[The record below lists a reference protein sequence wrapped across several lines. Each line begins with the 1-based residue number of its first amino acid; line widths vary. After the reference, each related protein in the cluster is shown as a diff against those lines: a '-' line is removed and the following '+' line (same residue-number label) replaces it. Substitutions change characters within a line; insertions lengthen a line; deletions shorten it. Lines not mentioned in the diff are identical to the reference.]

1 MAPDEIIDEVEL
13 EIESQDEQDTPP
25 DTSLTEQERKTWEG
39 RLRKEQERFET
50 IKANLAQYNVTVDEF
65 GNIVPIQQQGDYYP
79 TTGEYQQLY
88 QPTYNQLYQQPYQ
101 QPYQPTYQQQYTPPD
116 DEEFDP
122 FVPENIDKRVTSTV
136 APVVNGMM
144 SAQDWL
150 IEQELKRQNPDWGE
164 IGNEVRNYIRS
175 LGATGFSQVISMN
188 RADLIDMAIFAA
200 RGKRGHARAAGD
212 REKQEAERQAAIS
225 AAAAT
230 GGAPSAG
237 AAGDGYDYTPEER
250 EAIAAAG
257 MTVAEYEELTNGRAE
272 LK

>member
-25 DTSLTEQERKTWEG
+25 ETSLTEQERKTWEG

-50 IKANLAQYNVTVDEF
+50 IKANLAQYNATVDEF

-88 QPTYNQLYQQPYQ
+88 QQPYQ
-101 QPYQPTYQQQYTPPD
+101 QPYQQQYTPPD

-122 FVPENIDKRVTSTV
+122 YVPENIDKRVTSTV

-164 IGNEVRNYIRS
+164 IGGEVKNYIRS

-200 RGKRGHARAAGD
+200 RGKRGQARAAGD

>member
-50 IKANLAQYNVTVDEF
+50 IKANLAQYNATVDEF

-88 QPTYNQLYQQPYQ
+88 QQPYQ
-101 QPYQPTYQQQYTPPD
+101 QPYQQQYTPPD

-122 FVPENIDKRVTSTV
+122 YVPENIDKRVTSTV

-200 RGKRGHARAAGD
+200 RGKRGQARAAGD

>member
-50 IKANLAQYNVTVDEF
+50 IKANLAQYNATVDEF
-65 GNIVPIQQQGDYYP
+65 GNIVPIQQQSDYYP

-88 QPTYNQLYQQPYQ
+88 QQPYQ
-101 QPYQPTYQQQYTPPD
+101 QPYQQQYTPPD

-122 FVPENIDKRVTSTV
+122 YVPENIDKRVTSTV

-200 RGKRGHARAAGD
+200 RGKRGQARAAGD